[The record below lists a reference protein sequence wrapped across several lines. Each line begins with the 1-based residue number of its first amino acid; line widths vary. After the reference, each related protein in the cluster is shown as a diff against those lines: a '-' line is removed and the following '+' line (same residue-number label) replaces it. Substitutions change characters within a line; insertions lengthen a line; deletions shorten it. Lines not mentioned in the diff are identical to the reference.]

1 MRLLVYAII
10 DGARVPPPVVE
21 PSARLRAINVG
32 RIAAVVGHRRHA
44 PAPTLRNIRQYHR
57 TVSAIAATVPA
68 ILPARFGTLV
78 VEEELSFILRTR
90 AASLRTALKHV
101 RGRVQMTARVPN
113 RSGELPPG
121 TEAHEAPD
129 LEGGSKSG
137 RSGSDGP
144 GTRYLRNRVS
154 PEDRETRRLLTPL
167 RRSVQG
173 WVHDEQVLDRAGVT
187 SVYHLV
193 SRRSAATYAR
203 ALRAAAQKAG
213 LDIVVSGPFPPYAFA
228 AAM

>member
-57 TVSAIAATVPA
+57 TVSAIAAAVPA

-101 RGRVQMTARVPN
+101 RGRVQMTIRIAN
-113 RSGELPPG
+113 RGGELTPG
-121 TEAHEAPD
+121 TETHEAPA
-129 LEGGSKSG
+129 LGPKTG

-144 GTRYLRNRVS
+144 GARYLRNRVS

-173 WVHDEQVLDRAGVT
+173 WVHDEQVLHRAGIT

-193 SRRSAATYAR
+193 SRRSAAAYAR
-203 ALRAAAQKAG
+203 SLRAAAHKAG

-228 AAM
+228 ATM